1 MAAQG
6 GPEDTDRVAVGW
18 ILGPHGTSGEV
29 RVRVFSDVPH
39 RFDQGE
45 NLCCNGQS
53 YRIAATTGRRSNQ
66 VILKLDGI
74 DDSDAARG
82 LIGQW
87 LTAPTDSAP
96 QLPEGEY
103 FHYQLLGLRV
113 VTEEHEELGAVAE
126 IIQTGSNDVYVVS
139 GEGGEVLVPA
149 IAQVVRRVDLEQ
161 GVMVVRLME
170 GLR

>member
-1 MAAQG
+1 M
-6 GPEDTDRVAVGW
+6 
-18 ILGPHGTSGEV
+18 
-29 RVRVFSDVPH
+29 
-39 RFDQGE
+39 
-45 NLCCNGQS
+45 CCNGQP
-53 YRIAATTGRRSNQ
+53 YRIAASTGRHSNQ
-66 VILKLDGI
+66 VILKLEGV

-87 LTAPTDSAP
+87 LTAPPDSAP

-113 VTEEHEELGAVAE
+113 ITEDQEELGTVAE

-139 GEGGEVLVPA
+139 GEGSEVLVPA
-149 IAQVVRRVDLEQ
+149 IGQVVRRVDLEQ